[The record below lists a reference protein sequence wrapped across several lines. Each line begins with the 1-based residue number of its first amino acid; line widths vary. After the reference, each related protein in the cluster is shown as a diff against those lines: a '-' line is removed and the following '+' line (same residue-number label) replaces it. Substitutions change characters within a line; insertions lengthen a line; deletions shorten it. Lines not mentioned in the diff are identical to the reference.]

1 MNRRSN
7 STLIAVI
14 ILLMSNG
21 LWGQRIHLKG
31 QFWSGLTLGDDP
43 ADGYR
48 SHSELLGY
56 IPTLAWRR
64 DLSGGA
70 FFDIEWACKGW
81 FTTEAPEGENF
92 LHDGKQHRLWARLAG
107 ERFDLRLGLQ
117 RIAFGPGFVLR
128 PLQWFD
134 TLDPK
139 DPTGQTDGVE
149 ALRVRY
155 FHRDNLTLWLWAVR
169 TVKPWQVTSNDNKYR
184 YSPGLRIE
192 TTTPLGELGVAYHQ
206 EHSKYN
212 LLDSETISDRR
223 LGLDFRYDG
232 FVGLWT
238 ELYYFWRNFAPYGD
252 QQKQIMIGGDYTLP
266 IRNGL
271 YISVEH
277 LLLPDMES
285 SSSSIPQF
293 TALIASLPLGMF
305 DQIMAI
311 VYRDWDNNR
320 SLNYLRWARV
330 YDNLSFN
337 FMFALNPKR
346 SAYENAS
353 LPVTLAGFGS
363 SINFMMVYN
372 H

>member
-1 MNRRSN
+1 MA
-7 STLIAVI
+7 LIVMTGSS
-14 ILLMSNG
+14 LFGQG
-21 LWGQRIHLKG
+21 LHMKG

-48 SHSELLGY
+48 SNSELLGY
-56 IPTLAWRR
+56 IPTLSVRKN
-64 DLSGGA
+64 LTETV
-70 FFDIEWACKGW
+70 FFDGEWAYKGW
-81 FTTEAPEGENF
+81 LSTEVPKDETN
-92 LHDGKQHRLWARLAG
+92 LRDGKQHRLWARLAG

-134 TLDPK
+134 TLEPK

-149 ALRVRY
+149 ALRIRY
-155 FHRDNLTLWLWAVR
+155 FFRDNLTLWLWAVR
-169 TVKPWQVTSNDNKYR
+169 TEKPWQVTSNDNKYR

-206 EHSKYN
+206 ERSKSD
-212 LLDSETISDRR
+212 LLDSETTSDRR

-238 ELYYFWRNFAPYGD
+238 ELYYFWRNSAPYDD
-252 QQKQIMIGGDYTLP
+252 QQKQIMVGGDYTLP

-293 TALIASLPLGMF
+293 TALMASLPMGMF

-337 FMFALNPKR
+337 FMFALNPRR

-353 LPVTLAGFGS
+353 LPVNLAGFGS
-363 SINFMMVYN
+363 SINFMIVYN